1 MVSSQTALQDFLSD
15 LQNAN
20 RSPQTLR
27 AYRSDLQ
34 AFLSDCPDEITQI
47 NISHLRRFFAHH
59 DLLKPA
65 TRARKQSAVAR
76 FFQWA
81 SRYQLILSNPMLLI
95 ERIVVDTSPSLP
107 PHRGSIEAIF
117 KRIPDHCLRD
127 RVLFRL
133 IFETGLRVS
142 EALSLYIED
151 LDLSCDDEHMTVIG
165 KGQIKRTLL
174 LDDRRLVA
182 LLKRYLR
189 HCDYHQGPVFRA
201 QKNYQGGAL
210 RYQSAQALWEK
221 YCRQA
226 GMVCTLHQLRHAHAT
241 ELVNNGVSLATIR
254 KRLGHKHLQST
265 LRYTHLSDKVA
276 DAEIRAWRRKVRS

>member
-1 MVSSQTALQDFLSD
+1 MVSSQTALQDFLRD

-20 RSPQTLR
+20 RSPHTLR
-27 AYRSDLQ
+27 AYRGDLQ
-34 AFLSDCPDEITQI
+34 AFLSDCPDDLAQIDIT
-47 NISHLRRFFAHH
+47 HLWRFFAQH
-59 DLLKPA
+59 DQLKPA

-76 FFQWA
+76 FLQWA
-81 SRYQLILSNPMLLI
+81 SRHQLILSNPMLVV
-95 ERIVVDTSPSLP
+95 ERVWVDTSPSLP
-107 PHRGSIEAIF
+107 PHGDTIEAIF
-117 KRIPDHCLRD
+117 KHIPDPCLRD

-151 LDLSCDDEHMTVIG
+151 LDLSHDDEHMTIIG

-189 HCDYHQGPVFRA
+189 QCEFHQGPVFRA
-201 QKNYQGGAL
+201 QKNYQGGPL
-210 RYQSAQALWEK
+210 RYQSVQALWEK

-226 GMVCTLHQLRHAHAT
+226 GIICPLHQLRHAHAT
-241 ELVNNGVSLATIR
+241 ELVNAGVSLATIR
-254 KRLGHKHLQST
+254 KRLGHKHIQST

-276 DAEIRAWRRKVRS
+276 DAEIRAWRRKVRP